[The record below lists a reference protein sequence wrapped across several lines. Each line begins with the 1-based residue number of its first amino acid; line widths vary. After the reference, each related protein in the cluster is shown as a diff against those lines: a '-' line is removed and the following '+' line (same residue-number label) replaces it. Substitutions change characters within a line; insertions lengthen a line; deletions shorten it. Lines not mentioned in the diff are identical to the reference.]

1 MAVTSDDLVL
11 IDSSV
16 SEHSPTWQCP
26 ACTLINSTSVDYCR
40 ACHGDRPVGTV
51 ATSTPTA
58 SSASETITDTSSTP
72 PTGQGARRPLV
83 GKGSI
88 GSAFIGDTGR
98 LLSKSAKSVANA
110 TVTNDISDSSIE
122 PTARRPLV
130 GKGSIGSA
138 FIGDTGR
145 FISKSAK
152 SVANATV
159 SNNSSDPSTGAKKR
173 RPLVGKGSI
182 GSAFIGDSGRFISK
196 SAKSAANKAKDT
208 AHVVS
213 EKTKDVCHTH
223 DINGKSQRAVA
234 KTKQTAGVA
243 KDKCMKLDEQ
253 INLTGIV
260 TGLAT
265 FKAAKHL
272 IHGQGK
278 SSAVALGVAGA
289 SLATKKH
296 FNEER
301 ARQNGN
307 GGR

>member
-1 MAVTSDDLVL
+1 MSVNYENLVTL
-11 IDSSV
+11 
-16 SEHSPTWQCP
+16 PP
-26 ACTLINSTSVDYCR
+26 A
-40 ACHGDRPVGTV
+40 
-51 ATSTPTA
+51 
-58 SSASETITDTSSTP
+58 
-72 PTGQGARRPLV
+72 GA
-83 GKGSI
+83 K
-88 GSAFIGDTGR
+88 
-98 LLSKSAKSVANA
+98 K
-110 TVTNDISDSSIE
+110 
-122 PTARRPLV
+122 RRPLV

-145 FISKSAK
+145 F
-152 SVANATV
+152 
-159 SNNSSDPSTGAKKR
+159 
-173 RPLVGKGSI
+173 L
-182 GSAFIGDSGRFISK
+182 SK

-213 EKTKDVCHTH
+213 EKTKDVSH
-223 DINGKSQRAVA
+223 DINRKSQRAVA

-253 INLTGIV
+253 INFTGIV
-260 TGLAT
+260 TGMAT

-272 IHGQGK
+272 IRGQGK
-278 SSAVALGVAGA
+278 STAVALGVAGA